1 MSGGVDSSVIAL
13 LLSDLFHTLQGELTL
28 YPVYM
33 RNWST
38 LEESD
43 KFEPGSGGAAG
54 CEWQQEWEGVQGVC
68 RHLKLPEPRLIDLSK
83 EYWRDV
89 FAPSLDDW
97 AAGLTPNPDVLCNRE
112 IKFGALLD
120 RLIPPSTRDAQRIT
134 PQGPKSWLA
143 TGHYARLVYPS
154 SAATSG
160 QVTEPELHRASH
172 RFKDQSYFL
181 SSVPATSFAHAL
193 FPLANI
199 EKDQVRR
206 LAKAYAL
213 PTAEKKES
221 MGLCFVGKRGKGQEK
236 RSENKR
242 FEGEAG
248 EVAALTSTSKPSLSH
263 AGSDT
268 RRGAA
273 PTFGS
278 WLSSYL
284 SPSSPYTSP
293 GPFVTLAG
301 DVLGHHQGLHTLTI
315 GQRARLPGL
324 LQKWFVARKE
334 VGEIGDVAQ
343 VQRAPGGG
351 QEGRAIVVPGADHPL
366 LLCTAVELPLSTF
379 KWVAHGGPPA
389 ELFAQSPGEDGP
401 GMKLLAQVRHRT
413 EETPCQVTLRSSP
426 GDPSSEGMLHVSFAA
441 SLSAP
446 FESPSPDGQ
455 ATATSHSPSASP
467 LPGQAPNVP
476 GLSRDPAMKPSAICP
491 GQVLALYDGNRCLGS
506 AVIPA
511 GAVRLLGEQV

>member
-13 LLSDLFHTLQGELTL
+13 LLSRLSHTLQGDLTL
-28 YPVYM
+28 HPVYM

-43 KFEPGSGGAAG
+43 DFEPGSGGAAG

-68 RHLKLPEPRLIDLSK
+68 SHLKLPEPRLIDLSK

-97 AAGLTPNPDVLCNRE
+97 GAGLTPNPDVLCNRE

-120 RLIPPSTRDAQRIT
+120 RLIPPSTREAQSA
-134 PQGPKSWLA
+134 PPEGPKSWLA
-143 TGHYARLVYPS
+143 TGHYARLVYPPHPS
-154 SAATSG
+154 TSG
-160 QVTEPELHRASH
+160 QAAQPELHRASH
-172 RFKDQSYFL
+172 RFKDQSYFV
-181 SSVPATSFAHAL
+181 SSVPASSFAHAL

-199 EKDQVRR
+199 EKAQVRK
-206 LAKAYAL
+206 LAKAYGL

-221 MGLCFVGKRGKGQEK
+221 MGLCFVGKRGKGQERRLEVEVQEASVLNSATGGTETK
-236 RSENKR
+236 R
-242 FEGEAG
+242 GG
-248 EVAALTSTSKPSLSH
+248 
-263 AGSDT
+263 GG
-268 RRGAA
+268 GA
-273 PTFGS
+273 TFGS

-284 SPSSPYTSP
+284 PPSSPYTSP
-293 GPFVTLAG
+293 GPFVTLQG

-334 VGEIGDVAQ
+334 VRDREQERVTPAGGEA
-343 VQRAPGGG
+343 AAAAAAAAGGE
-351 QEGRAIVVPGADHPL
+351 QEGVAIVVPGADHPL

-379 KWVAHGGPPA
+379 KWVSDAGPPA
-389 ELFAQSPGEDGP
+389 ELLHQSSGREAR

-413 EETPCQVTLRSSP
+413 EEIACYVTLSSSTP
-426 GDPSSEGMLHVSFAA
+426 DASPSAGTLHVSF
-441 SLSAP
+441 SS
-446 FESPSPDGQ
+446 SD
-455 ATATSHSPSASP
+455 SHLQHSQEPQASP
-467 LPGQAPNVP
+467 ALP
-476 GLSRDPAMKPSAICP
+476 GLSLNPAIRPSAICP
-491 GQVLALYDGNRCLGS
+491 GQVLALYDGSRCLGS

-511 GAVRLLGEQV
+511 GAVRLLGEEVDEDVGCVYWKR